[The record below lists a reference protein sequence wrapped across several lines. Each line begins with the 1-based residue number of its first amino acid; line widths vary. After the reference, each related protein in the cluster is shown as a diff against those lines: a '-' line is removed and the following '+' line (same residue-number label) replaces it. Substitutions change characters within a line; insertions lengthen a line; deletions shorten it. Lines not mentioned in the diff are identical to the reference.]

1 MNRTF
6 WATLV
11 TLLLSTGQPL
21 ALDITS
27 LAPIRGTP
35 GTLVAIDGGPFSS
48 KTQPFLGE
56 HYVEP
61 RIVQDNHLE
70 FTVPLLP
77 PGNYLLTVQDNAATA
92 GQSFQFE
99 VMAPTPQVSSLNPH
113 TIDICQIDAQAE
125 IQVNGRNFLP
135 GAEILV
141 NNKLIPGH
149 VINATTLEAHLP
161 EFQQSGVYGVMVR
174 NPDGAISLPYSL
186 SVNSTPEIFS
196 VERGAD
202 FVTYYEIII
211 HGKNFLF
218 NSIMVLQ
225 ESESGS
231 ANRTYQ
237 QLSFVPRSDAPAEGD
252 GRTIAPQS
260 DRLIFVDCQTL
271 IYQRHPY
278 SFQNKELG
286 LQIFNPDGGS
296 TDLYYV
302 SLP

>member
-1 MNRTF
+1 MNKIL
-6 WATLV
+6 WV
-11 TLLLSTGQPL
+11 TLIILFLSTGQPF

-27 LAPIRGTP
+27 LAPVRGTP
-35 GTLVAIDGGPFSS
+35 GTLVAIEGGPFSPT
-48 KTQPFLGE
+48 TQPFLGE
-56 HYVEP
+56 QYVVP

-70 FTVPLLP
+70 FTVPFLP
-77 PGNYLLTVQDNAATA
+77 AGNYLLTVQDKAAVA
-92 GQSFQFE
+92 PQSFQFE
-99 VMAPTPQVSSLNPH
+99 VMAPTPEISSINPRV
-113 TIDICQIDAQAE
+113 IDICSIDSEAE
-125 IQVNGRNFLP
+125 VQVNGRNFMP
-135 GAEILV
+135 GAEIMV
-141 NNKLIPGH
+141 NNKLVPSH
-149 VINATTLEAHLP
+149 VISPTTLEALLP
-161 EFQQSGVYGVMVR
+161 EFQQPGVYGVMVR

-186 SVNSTPEIFS
+186 SVSSIPEIYS

-231 ANRTYQ
+231 PARTYQ
-237 QLSFVPRSDAPAEGD
+237 QFSFVPRSDAPAEGD

-278 SFQNKELG
+278 SYQNKELG
-286 LQIFNPDGGS
+286 LQIFNPDGGN
-296 TDLYYV
+296 TGLFYV